1 MSHLQTGT
9 TAAPGSRRRR
19 VWIVAGA
26 AVAVLAVL
34 AVLSVLGAGRG
45 PSSVGPAP
53 GPAAAAAAP
62 GAPGDPLSMGSPTA
76 PITVVQFGDFQCT
89 FCGAFARGV
98 EPALR
103 AQYVDT
109 GRVRFQWRDFAY
121 LGLQSQTAAVAARAA
136 GRQGKFW
143 AYHDALYAAPRAV
156 NSGALSPG
164 YLLDTA
170 RRLGL
175 DPARFQA
182 DLADPAL
189 AGQVQADRDAGS
201 AAGVVGTPTFLIN
214 GKLLFGA
221 QPLAVFQQNIDTALA
236 GSGASR

>member
-1 MSHLQTGT
+1 MSDTQTGT
-9 TAAPGSRRRR
+9 TAAPGSRSRR
-19 VWIVAGA
+19 VWIGAGA
-26 AVAVLAVL
+26 AVAVLAVP

-89 FCGAFARGV
+89 FCGALARGV

-121 LGLQSQTAAVAARAA
+121 LGPQSQTAAVAARAA

-182 DLADPAL
+182 DPAL

-221 QPLAVFQQNIDTALA
+221 QPLAVFQQDIDTALA